1 MAAYPEGNE
10 LIQLM
15 KQQNVILG
23 KILEALQNG
32 GPPVD
37 VDGGPPVDVDGVSQ
51 YLTFY
56 LRDFLDRKVKT
67 KG

>member
-1 MAAYPEGNE
+1 
-10 LIQLM
+10 M

-67 KG
+67 EGWG